1 MKLVKAEKIWLAV
14 CIMGYL
20 FYNIPG
26 FPQYGDM
33 RAAVIHGVVS
43 MVWVWAANYIG
54 FFIINRIYRLKKPR
68 QD

>member
-20 FYNIPG
+20 F
-26 FPQYGDM
+26 M